1 MVLLGI
7 VLCLLVLC
15 GGLLRW
21 NEVRHRQKGLPPGTM
36 GWPVIGETL
45 EFLKQGPSFL
55 KNQKARTHILGSPTV
70 ICTEPEIN
78 KYVLMNENKG
88 LLPGYPQSLTNIMGK
103 WNVAA
108 LHGPQH
114 KAMRSAMIALVGP
127 TAIRDQLL
135 PKIDEFMRSYLC
147 HWNNRVIDI
156 QEESK
161 ELWLNSVLKL
171 IAGIDIVP
179 LAKSLK
185 FDFIK
190 LVHGTIS
197 LPFNFPGT
205 NYHRGLQARRRVDII
220 LEKLIE
226 KRRASPGESQHDI
239 LDALLN
245 TNDTG
250 KPNLTDE
257 QIVDVV
263 LTLIYTGFETVSTT
277 LMMTVKYLH
286 DHPEALEE
294 LRNEQSAIRKRKKS
308 PNEAIDWNDY
318 KSMNFTRAVSGL
330 VIFETLRLATVVN
343 GVLRKTTQ
351 ETKLEGNSIPKDWR
365 IYVYLREQNYDP
377 VVYPEPLKFNPWR
390 WMDQNLE
397 ANNLFMQFG
406 LGARVCLGKELGI
419 VEISVF
425 LHYFATMYRYS
436 TLLYNYHHHSF
447 AKLSRLCNSLNPIF
461 FLKEWEE
468 VGEVKILNFP
478 RVEAPNGFQIFVS
491 NTIS

>member
-55 KNQKARTHILGSPTV
+55 KNQKARYGSLFRTHILGSPTV

-318 KSMNFTRAVSGL
+318 KSMNFTRAV
-330 VIFETLRLATVVN
+330 IFETLRLATVVN

-425 LHYFATMYRYS
+425 LHYFATMYR
-436 TLLYNYHHHSF
+436 
-447 AKLSRLCNSLNPIF
+447 
-461 FLKEWEE
+461 WEE